1 MVLIT
6 PPFVTKNIDQGGTD
20 GNTTDFLV
28 FYNFQ
33 NAILHDLI
41 F

>member
-6 PPFVTKNIDQGGTD
+6 PPSGTKNIVQGGTD

-28 FYNFQ
+28 FFNFQ
-33 NAILHDLI
+33 NAILHA
-41 F
+41 

>member
-6 PPFVTKNIDQGGTD
+6 PPFVTRNIVQRGTD

-28 FYNFQ
+28 FFNFQ
-33 NAILHDLI
+33 NAILHV
-41 F
+41 